1 MDGCIECKDCDTG
14 DAVVVF
20 CTSCS
25 SYFCGVCAAAHC
37 RRRATRGHSVVR
49 ICGECDTVEC
59 ADYCSTCKHAL
70 CSVCAAAHK
79 RQRVTRDHIIIAS
92 NEAKPVDRE
101 LEELNGDCHR
111 LPPTT
116 FAAGPL
122 PAVLA
127 TNFSGPP
134 LQGSSVACE
143 VGITPGAKRAHS
155 PSTPQ
160 SGASEVLHAEPLS
173 SAAHSAAGDGAE
185 PSKNS
190 SATDSHEQQTNA
202 VASGAG
208 EPMSTVGNSQ
218 SGDVCTQEVPAPK
231 KRCFV
236 PKLPSASSAA
246 VHGKTAA
253 TKAPPISAPSA
264 PSGSAGGAA
273 ASAKSTSRGA
283 AGRRE
288 GVAANSRGAGR
299 TVQQIQGDR
308 EMAIALLD
316 LRRLDEA
323 LAQLQGLRGE
333 AHALNLAR
341 RGTGCVGDPAV
352 VALLATLHR
361 DLGRAYKERL
371 ELKEA
376 KEYYKRASDLE
387 AQARAADASHHARAG
402 GSPAGPADRLPQ
414 GGGDGGGIPA
424 GERHCSVA
432 KGGGTQEHHR
442 SSNGERT
449 HVGHAP
455 AATAAQQVPQRHSN
469 GQRKGEGWRDVP
481 RGVKSAGRSRSELG
495 RVKLEK
501 GRGGGTAGP
510 PRASWD
516 GPAPMKAPF
525 KVGLREWAGGHPP
538 GGWGSGQAGGWGNRV
553 ESGEGAGRNTFA
565 SPAGQRYGS
574 EFDGRSCDWW
584 GEAANWQADGLPPA
598 VWGEQTWDSGADRG
612 SWPRQQRGEP
622 QPGPGHTAPKVGR
635 VAIPLPRRR

>member
-1 MDGCIECKDCDTG
+1 MRSPFRQQRIARRVTAPNLPRTRLQRILMNSRPTRLRAELGSPCLRWVTPNRATSAPRRFPLRRS
-14 DAVVVF
+14 AVSFPSFPLRAVLPF
-20 CTSCS
+20 T
-25 SYFCGVCAAAHC
+25 ARQL
-37 RRRATRGHSVVR
+37 RRRRRRS
-49 ICGECDTVEC
+49 
-59 ADYCSTCKHAL
+59 
-70 CSVCAAAHK
+70 AH
-79 RQRVTRDHIIIAS
+79 RARRR
-92 NEAKPVDRE
+92 EAR
-101 LEELNGDCHR
+101 
-111 LPPTT
+111 
-116 FAAGPL
+116 
-122 PAVLA
+122 
-127 TNFSGPP
+127 
-134 LQGSSVACE
+134 
-143 VGITPGAKRAHS
+143 
-155 PSTPQ
+155 
-160 SGASEVLHAEPLS
+160 EVLQHQQNLPQEARR
-173 SAAHSAAGDGAE
+173 DGA
-185 PSKNS
+185 
-190 SATDSHEQQTNA
+190 
-202 VASGAG
+202 
-208 EPMSTVGNSQ
+208 
-218 SGDVCTQEVPAPK
+218 
-231 KRCFV
+231 R
-236 PKLPSASSAA
+236 
-246 VHGKTAA
+246 
-253 TKAPPISAPSA
+253 
-264 PSGSAGGAA
+264 
-273 ASAKSTSRGA
+273 
-283 AGRRE
+283 

-424 GERHCSVA
+424 GGRHCSVA

-622 QPGPGHTAPKVGR
+622 QPGPGHAAPKVGR